1 MRNRG
6 DAYRG
11 LKIRCCPFI
20 GVQTFQLSPGLLRQC
35 GGGDCLF
42 DKLCDRRNSNRRSS
56 DRRNSD
62 RRSSAAGAVA
72 AGAVTAGT
80 VTTGAVP
87 QEQCRRS
94 SAAGAVTTGA
104 VTAGAVA
111 GKGST
116 AGDNSVTGDK
126 HSDRREGRGGQV
138 ANIQDVFSTSSYTQR
153 AGGHSAK

>member
-42 DKLCDRRNSNRRSS
+42 DKLCDRRNS
-56 DRRNSD
+56 DRRNSG

-80 VTTGAVP
+80 VTA
-87 QEQCRRS
+87 
-94 SAAGAVTTGA
+94 GA
-104 VTAGAVA
+104 VTAGAVT
-111 GKGST
+111 GKGAT